1 MNQKQKNN
9 KKLKTKTYIHV
20 AQKKSS
26 VIVCGVS
33 SGGETGKDTWK
44 AGMMYVLSREWKS
57 EGVTDDDTGESAKQA
72 TWRANEKDS

>member
-44 AGMMYVLSREWKS
+44 AGMTCE
-57 EGVTDDDTGESAKQA
+57 KQVSIKQGM
-72 TWRANEKDS
+72 NE